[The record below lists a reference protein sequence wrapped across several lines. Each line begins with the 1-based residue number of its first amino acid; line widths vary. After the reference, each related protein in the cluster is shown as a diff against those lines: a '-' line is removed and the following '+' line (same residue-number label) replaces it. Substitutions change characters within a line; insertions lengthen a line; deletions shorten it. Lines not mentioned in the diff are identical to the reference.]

1 MHVSVVSKLLEEV
14 FIMTKVIHPAKT
26 VAQKLTIDGE
36 AFALLQKACADHDV
50 AVESM
55 GTAANRLYSIGFRAE
70 HLRAKDGDKE
80 VINIVDNAIV
90 RTMSDLARKLLSM
103 KPVDLNTTDKAIR
116 VAFIK
121 NLADKRTSL
130 SKALAKCADAESNG
144 TSEPVEL
151 ALIFAETIEK
161 LLAKIATASV
171 VDPKTSK
178 CKLEK
183 VNITE
188 LVKHLQAAKK
198 ELT

>member
-1 MHVSVVSKLLEEV
+1 
-14 FIMTKVIHPAKT
+14 MTNVIHPAKT

-103 KPVDLNTTDKAIR
+103 KPVDLNSTDKAIR
-116 VAFIK
+116 TAFIK

-130 SKALAKCADAESNG
+130 SKALAKCADAEANG
-144 TSEPVEL
+144 TSDPVEL
-151 ALIFAETIEK
+151 ALVFAEVIEK

-171 VDPKTSK
+171 VDPKTNK
-178 CKLEK
+178 CKLQK
-183 VNITE
+183 VNITN
-188 LVKHLQAAKK
+188 LVKHLNEAKK